1 MDLIYRGIGV
11 PAKPRNLMI
20 DLLGDGIIDVRTA
33 FGQGSILSI
42 LHIAFYMDCLQEQL
56 ADCPDPVE
64 VRHHQTGGGIEI
76 SSTLFVDDQLDIT
89 TSLRGIQAS
98 AKTTNIFMGKAG
110 TGGVFGA
117 EKSFMMYLTS
127 NNEHFDA
134 VQLNDG
140 LGIPREVKVV
150 SPEEG
155 FKHLGV
161 YQRGDNL
168 WEATITP
175 TWVRLT
181 EEADRIVRQKLSL
194 VQFRYIVNSV
204 WIPRLRY
211 RMVLG
216 GAIGVA
222 GSIDTFIRQ
231 VARSVLRLPHSTPRS
246 VYYDKF
252 NGLGL
257 LSCELDANV
266 HRYNEAVRILNSPD
280 LPVYHLLV
288 ESLEMYQVNAGLTEN
303 PLRVPIKPPVQVT
316 TWAGRIIRFAA
327 AMTPPLKLDCKWKQ
341 PPAALAKRSNDRPLL
356 HYTRQELRSKL
367 VAVNWNTD
375 SKLQLWNAATYT
387 GSTPTK
393 RDVAGSQAGT
403 G

>member
-33 FGQGSILSI
+33 FGWISTGPREFGIGQGSILSI
-42 LHIAFYMDCLQEQL
+42 LHIACYMDCLQEQL

-89 TSLRGIQAS
+89 TSLRGIQAR
-98 AKTTNIFMGKAG
+98 AKTTNIFTGKAG

-140 LGIPREVKVV
+140 LGIPRGVKVV

-161 YQRGDNL
+161 YHGGDNL

-211 RMVLG
+211 P
-216 GAIGVA
+216 
-222 GSIDTFIRQ
+222 GSIIRQ

-252 NGLGL
+252 NSLGL
-257 LSCELDANV
+257 LSCELDANA
-266 HRYNEAVRILNSPD
+266 HRYNEAVRILNSAD

-288 ESLEMYQVNAGLTEN
+288 ESPEMYQVNAGLTEN
-303 PLRVPIKPPVQVT
+303 PLSAPIKPPVQVT

-356 HYTRQELRSKL
+356 HYTRQELRPKL
-367 VAVNWNTD
+367 VAINWNTD
-375 SKLQLWNAATYT
+375 YKLQLWNAATST
-387 GSTPTK
+387 GSTPT
-393 RDVAGSQAGT
+393 
-403 G
+403 